1 MMQTETNHIITL
13 AQKVDRHLLL
23 VLKEQQKQVLMMR
36 IDHFGFIEDQT
47 KQLNPNDEILEK
59 AVEFMKVIGIKF
71 AEGEL
76 HRNELKTYRND
87 MMNKSKK
94 PDMDMPK
101 ESKTSKKV
109 RSDDEAVIS
118 EPAKP
123 NKGMTTDS
131 KNEAAED
138 WSIPT
143 MMATT
148 EEHLKMAELAD

>member
-1 MMQTETNHIITL
+1 
-13 AQKVDRHLLL
+13 
-23 VLKEQQKQVLMMR
+23 MMR
-36 IDHFGFIEDQT
+36 IDNCGFIEDQT

-76 HRNELKTYRND
+76 HRNQLKTYRHD

-109 RSDDEAVIS
+109 RRDDEA
-118 EPAKP
+118 AKP

-138 WSIPT
+138 GSIPT

-148 EEHLKMAELAD
+148 EEHLKLAELAD

>member
-1 MMQTETNHIITL
+1 
-13 AQKVDRHLLL
+13 
-23 VLKEQQKQVLMMR
+23 
-36 IDHFGFIEDQT
+36 
-47 KQLNPNDEILEK
+47 
-59 AVEFMKVIGIKF
+59 MKVIGIKF

-76 HRNELKTYRND
+76 HRNQLKTYRND

-109 RSDDEAVIS
+109 RRDDEAVIS